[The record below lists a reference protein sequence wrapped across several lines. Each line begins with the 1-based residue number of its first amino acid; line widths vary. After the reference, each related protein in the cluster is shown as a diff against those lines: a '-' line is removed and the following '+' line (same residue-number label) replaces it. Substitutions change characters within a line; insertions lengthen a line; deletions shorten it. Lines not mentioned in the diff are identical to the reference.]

1 MPSKAVRL
9 PDTHVSKPPSVL
21 PKTSIMRVA
30 RPTDNLKLISEMYC
44 RGLSFNQLGHF
55 ADHQGFD
62 GVILGHPH
70 HTYHLEFTHHRGVRV
85 GAAPTQ
91 DNLLVFYIP
100 DEAQWVVQCQQM
112 AAAKRSKIAMV
123 IVWCYSNRNGSCRT
137 KPATRAGLRE
147 QGLQYRHQAACWP

>member
-9 PDTHVSKPPSVL
+9 PDTHVSKPPSAL

-44 RGLSFNQLGHF
+44 RGLGFNQLGHF

-112 AAAKRSKIAMV
+112 AAA
-123 IVWCYSNRNGSCRT
+123 GF
-137 KPATRAGLRE
+137 RE
-147 QGLQYRHQAACWP
+147 VTSYNPYWDVSGKTFEDSDGYRVVLQQQEWQL